1 MLRSLDSTRYK
12 PFVIV
17 EIFLLEFGL
26 SGEAKMIHGLI
37 EPDAI

>member
-1 MLRSLDSTRYK
+1 MLRSSDSVRYK

-17 EIFLLEFGL
+17 EILLLEFGL